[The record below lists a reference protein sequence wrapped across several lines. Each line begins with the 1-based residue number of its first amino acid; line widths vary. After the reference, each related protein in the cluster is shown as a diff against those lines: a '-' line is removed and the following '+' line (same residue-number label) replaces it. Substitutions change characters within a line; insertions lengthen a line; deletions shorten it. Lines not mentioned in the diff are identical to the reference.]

1 MAHATAPER
10 VPLRHVAQQPVF
22 ARLREL
28 RGSDELALQGV
39 DTRAAVQLLD
49 RLLSCPPGALSLTT
63 SPLWGEGW
71 GRSGA
76 FEPHAA
82 SPRSGLGLQAQTR
95 PAREG
100 RPRQCA
106 AADLSASDRDAL
118 LAALHRAA
126 WGDRITSSLRCP
138 ACGEMVDLS
147 FELSALQR
155 QLQPKPTAVHVD
167 GLRALR
173 NAQGEAYALP
183 DASTEE
189 AAATLGLHAGLASLQ
204 ASIAGADAPDAAAL
218 GTTLEALAP
227 LLDVELDAA
236 CAECGASQLVRF
248 DIQSFTLQRLLDERE
263 RLLGEVHALAGG
275 YGWSLDEIVS
285 LPRSLRR
292 ALAARLA
299 AVPPAFG

>member
-1 MAHATAPER
+1 MAHATAPQR
-10 VPLRHVAQQPVF
+10 VLLRHVAQQPVV
-22 ARLREL
+22 ASLREL
-28 RGSDELALQGV
+28 RGSDELAVQGV

-49 RLLSCPPGALSLTT
+49 RLLD
-63 SPLWGEGW
+63 
-71 GRSGA
+71 RD
-76 FEPHAA
+76 
-82 SPRSGLGLQAQTR
+82 RGLDAT
-95 PAREG
+95 P
-100 RPRQCA
+100 CA

-118 LAALHRAA
+118 LAALHRAT

-155 QLQPKPTAVHVD
+155 QLQPEPAAVHVD

-173 NAQGEAYALP
+173 NPQGEAFTLP

-189 AAATLGLHAGLASLQ
+189 AAAMLGLRAGLASLQ
-204 ASIAGADAPDAAAL
+204 ASISGADSGADAQDADAL
-218 GTTLEALAP
+218 GTMLEALAP
-227 LLDVELDAA
+227 LLDVELDAT

-292 ALAARLA
+292 SLATRLA
-299 AVPPAFG
+299 ATPSAFG

>member
-10 VPLRHVAQQPVF
+10 VPLRHVAQQPVV

-28 RGSDELALQGV
+28 RGSDELAVQGV
-39 DTRAAVQLLD
+39 DTRAAGQLLD
-49 RLLSCPPGALSLTT
+49 RLLSCPPGAPSLTP
-63 SPLWGEGW
+63 SPLWGEGR
-71 GRSGA
+71 GEGFPA
-76 FEPHAA
+76 
-82 SPRSGLGLQAQTR
+82 PRS
-95 PAREG
+95 
-100 RPRQCA
+100 

-118 LAALHRAA
+118 LAALHRAT

-155 QLQPKPTAVHVD
+155 QLQPEPAAVHVD

-173 NAQGEAYALP
+173 NAQGEAFTLP

-189 AAATLGLHAGLASLQ
+189 AAAMLGLRAGMASLQ
-204 ASIAGADAPDAAAL
+204 ASISGADAQDADAL

-292 ALAARLA
+292 SLATRLA
-299 AVPPAFG
+299 ATPSAFG

>member
-10 VPLRHVAQQPVF
+10 VLLRHVAQQPVF

-28 RGSDELALQGV
+28 RGSDELAVQGV

-49 RLLSCPPGALSLTT
+49 RLLDRDRGLDAT
-63 SPLWGEGW
+63 
-71 GRSGA
+71 
-76 FEPHAA
+76 
-82 SPRSGLGLQAQTR
+82 PR
-95 PAREG
+95 
-100 RPRQCA
+100 A

-118 LAALHRAA
+118 LAALHRAT

-155 QLQPKPTAVHVD
+155 QLQPKPAAVQVD
-167 GLRALR
+167 GLRALH
-173 NAQGEAYALP
+173 NAQGKAYALP

-189 AAATLGLHAGLASLQ
+189 AAATLGLQAGMASLQ

-218 GTTLEALAP
+218 GAELEALAP

-292 ALAARLA
+292 SLAARLA
-299 AVPPAFG
+299 ATPSAFG